1 MPRFAANIDWL
12 FTEVPFLQRFAH
24 AAQAGFGAVECMF
37 PYAWPAQE
45 LAAQARAA
53 GVQVVL
59 HNLPAGDWAAGERGL
74 ACDPARVA
82 QFRASVQQARDYAL
96 ALGTAQLHC
105 MAGLAPAGVPRA
117 SAHATLV
124 DNLRYAC
131 RVLGDAGLRVLIEP
145 INRFDMPGYYLERLE
160 QALALREEVGEKNLA
175 IQLDLYHA
183 QRTEGELAATLAQH
197 LAQIGHIQIA
207 DNPGRH
213 EPGSGEINYAY
224 LFQHLDRLGYSGWV
238 GCEYR
243 PASTTQ
249 AGLGWL
255 HALTDGDARATLL
268 GLT

>member
-96 ALGTAQLHC
+96 ALGTAQLH
-105 MAGLAPAGVPRA
+105 
-117 SAHATLV
+117 
-124 DNLRYAC
+124 
-131 RVLGDAGLRVLIEP
+131 
-145 INRFDMPGYYLERLE
+145 
-160 QALALREEVGEKNLA
+160 K
-175 IQLDLYHA
+175 DLK
-183 QRTEGELAATLAQH
+183 T
-197 LAQIGHIQIA
+197 
-207 DNPGRH
+207 
-213 EPGSGEINYAY
+213 
-224 LFQHLDRLGYSGWV
+224 
-238 GCEYR
+238 
-243 PASTTQ
+243 
-249 AGLGWL
+249 
-255 HALTDGDARATLL
+255 
-268 GLT
+268 

>member
-12 FTEVPFLQRFAH
+12 FTEVPFLQRFAR

-105 MAGLAPAGVPRA
+105 MAGLVPAGVPRA

-183 QRTEGELAATLAQH
+183 QRTQGELAATLAQH

-255 HALTDGDARATLL
+255 HALTDGDARVTLL